1 MAEPWPVIPPIQEGN
16 PWVVGLDGEYWTPF
30 DTEAAARRYAALP
43 VLMDLARMVLA
54 SEREGDVYLTQPVV
68 DAARAALR
76 AAGVE
81 P

>member
-1 MAEPWPVIPPIQEGN
+1 MAEPWPMIPPLQEGY
-16 PWVVGLDGEYWTPF
+16 PWAVNDGGDWADF
-30 DTEAAARRYAALP
+30 DTEAEARRYAALP

>member
-1 MAEPWPVIPPIQEGN
+1 MAEPWPVERFSASCWRVLHDSAHHDSIDFWHE
-16 PWVVGLDGEYWTPF
+16 EH
-30 DTEAAARRYAALP
+30 ARRYAALP

>member
-1 MAEPWPVIPPIQEGN
+1 MAEPWPVIQPFHEGY
-16 PWVVGLDGEYWTPF
+16 PWAVRGGGAWADF
-30 DTEAAARRYAALP
+30 DTEAAARLYASLP

>member
-1 MAEPWPVIPPIQEGN
+1 MAEPWPVIPPLHGGTS
-16 PWVVGLDGEYWTPF
+16 WAVDGDGESWTYF
-30 DTEAAARRYAALP
+30 DTEAEARRYAALP

>member
-1 MAEPWPVIPPIQEGN
+1 MAEPWPVIPPFHKGHSWAVDDGN
-16 PWVVGLDGEYWTPF
+16 ELWTTF
-30 DTEAAARRYAALP
+30 NTEAEARRYAALP